1 VNEEPLGNYAHNGFG
16 RPGADDSV
24 AFRLRPE
31 DKAMQESEQWETGR
45 FNQSLS
51 DADPILRLLRNIG
64 IGTFAGTY
72 EKKYYSS

>member
-1 VNEEPLGNYAHNGFG
+1 
-16 RPGADDSV
+16 V